1 MFDISNNIL
10 MSPNQHTIM
19 RSISCRGIGL
29 HSGIVVNL
37 NFSPAE
43 PNTGIVFVYNR
54 PGYQS
59 EIIEGLYKNV
69 VNTQLSTNLG
79 KENKVLISTVEH
91 LMSALHGCGIDNLI
105 VEVDGPEIPIMDGSA
120 NAFVSLLE
128 YAGTIEQPYK
138 RKIIKVKKPIQV
150 RDKNSSIRVEP
161 CNSDDLVLNFVID
174 YDDTFIK
181 KQTYSYSLKK
191 DDFQDQICNARTY
204 GFESDVDKL
213 RKAGFAKGGSL
224 ENAVVVSGNKVLN
237 KDGLRYK
244 DEFVR
249 HKILDLLGDL
259 YLSGHRISANIYAD
273 KSGHA
278 LNNELLHKIFKQR
291 DCWSFQEETSK
302 TQDNWES
309 AGMAALA

>member
-1 MFDISNNIL
+1 

-29 HSGIVVNL
+29 HSGVVVNL
-37 NFSPAE
+37 NFSPAK
-43 PNTGIVFVYNR
+43 PNSGIVFVYNR
-54 PGYQS
+54 PGYKS
-59 EIIEGLYKNV
+59 EIIEGSYKNV

-79 KENKVLISTVEH
+79 KNNKVLISTVEH

-128 YAGTIEQPYK
+128 YAGAVKQSSK
-138 RKIIKVKKPIQV
+138 RKIIKVNKTIEV
-150 RDKNSSIRVEP
+150 SDSNSSIRVEP
-161 CNSDDLVLNFVID
+161 SNSDDLVLNFLIEYED
-174 YDDTFIK
+174 SLIK
-181 KQTYSYSLKK
+181 KQTYSYSLKN

-204 GFESDVDKL
+204 GFEADVNKL
-213 RKAGFAKGGSL
+213 REAGFAKGGSL
-224 ENAVVVSGNKVLN
+224 ENAIVVSGDKVLN
-237 KDGLRYK
+237 KDGLRYE

-273 KSGHA
+273 KSGHT
-278 LNNELLHKIFKQR
+278 LNNQLIHKIFNQR
-291 DCWSFQEETSK
+291 DCWNFQEETSK
-302 TQDNWES
+302 NQDNWES
-309 AGMAALA
+309 TGLAALA